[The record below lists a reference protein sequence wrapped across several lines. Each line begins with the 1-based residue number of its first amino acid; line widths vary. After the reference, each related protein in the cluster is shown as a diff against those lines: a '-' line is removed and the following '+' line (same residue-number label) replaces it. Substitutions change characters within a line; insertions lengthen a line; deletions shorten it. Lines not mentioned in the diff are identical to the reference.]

1 MVRATTTEGQV
12 QSQSYEGRLL
22 CGGEYSRL
30 RSGCTKT
37 STQRPASQ
45 ASDPRV
51 DQWPAL
57 LEEFHVQFLIL
68 DTDHDAE
75 LLELF
80 QARPGWAIGSQ
91 DDQSVVLVRRD
102 VRPTVVPSKNRGL
115 GNDR

>member
-12 QSQSYEGRLL
+12 HSQSYEGRLL
-22 CGGEYSRL
+22 CESEYRRL
-30 RSGCTKT
+30 RSGCTKI
-37 STQRPASQ
+37 STQRPARQ
-45 ASDPRV
+45 ASNPRV

-57 LEEFHVQFLIL
+57 LEEFDVQFLIL

-80 QARPGWAIGSQ
+80 QDHPGWAIDSQ
-91 DDQSVVLVRRD
+91 DDQSVLLLRRD